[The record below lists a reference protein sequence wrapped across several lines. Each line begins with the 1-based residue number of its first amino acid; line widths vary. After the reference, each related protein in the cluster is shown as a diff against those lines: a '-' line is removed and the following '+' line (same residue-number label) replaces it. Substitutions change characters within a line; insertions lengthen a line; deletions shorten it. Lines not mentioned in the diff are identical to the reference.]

1 MMKESLSL
9 SIPSSTKYLALVR
22 SVTAVMAG
30 MFGMTDR
37 SGEEVKLA
45 VDEAC
50 ANVIKHAYQG
60 DSNRKISVKYIL
72 DQSFT
77 VVIED
82 NGIKARPEAMAGR
95 DLDDL
100 RPGGLGLHFIRRA
113 FDVCALDPGKKQGNR
128 LRLIRYRRADDE
140 DRDRGE

>member
-60 DSNRKISVKYIL
+60 DSNRKIIVKYIIA
-72 DQSFT
+72 QSFT

-82 NGIKARPEAMAGR
+82 NGIKARPETMAGR

-113 FDVCALDPGKKQGNR
+113 FDVFTLDPEKKKGNR
-128 LRLIRYRRADDE
+128 LRLIRYRRTDDE
-140 DRDRGE
+140 DCDRRE

>member
-1 MMKESLSL
+1 MKESLSL
-9 SIPSSTKYLALVR
+9 SIPSSPKYLALVR
-22 SVTAVMAG
+22 SVTAAMAG

-60 DSNRKISVKYIL
+60 DSNRKIRVNYIL
-72 DQSFT
+72 DHSFT

-82 NGIKARPEAMAGR
+82 NGIKARPESMAGR

-113 FDVCALDPGKKQGNR
+113 FDVFALDPGKKRGNR
-128 LRLIRYRRADDE
+128 LSLIRYRRADDE